1 MTKLAQLLPAHARD
15 CMGLEPKQVQEIRRS
30 FVSAR
35 AAAAREAAA
44 LGATGGGRGPG
55 TGPDASPYN
64 VTLLLLGAWAGC
76 ERSKAPAAVGPLF
89 MTPAT
94 GWDGQAAVATIVGD
108 TSVAAPPSPV
118 CQLTGVP
125 TFGMAV
131 QAILSD
137 PELAERVEFIEVRQ
151 GFNDGT
157 IYQTD
162 GEITRFT
169 DGAWYESANRF
180 HITSNIPGVALVA
193 LARSLANRE
202 VV

>member
-1 MTKLAQLLPAHARD
+1 MTKLAQLLPAHAPD

-64 VTLLLLGAWAGC
+64 VTLLLLGAWSGC

-89 MTPAT
+89 MTPAI
-94 GWDGQAAVATIVGD
+94 GWDGEAAVATIVG
-108 TSVAAPPSPV
+108 SVATPPSPI
-118 CQLTGVP
+118 CQLTGAAI
-125 TFGMAV
+125 FGEAV
-131 QAILSD
+131 QAILAD
-137 PELAERVEFIEVRQ
+137 PALAERVEFIDVRQ
-151 GFNDGT
+151 GFNDAT

-169 DGAWYESANRF
+169 DGGWQDYPNRF
-180 HITSNIPGVALVA
+180 YVTSNIPGVALVN
-193 LARSLANRE
+193 LAHSLADGG
-202 VV
+202 V